1 MPENTRLRAALPS
14 ITISDCEARMRRE
27 EILARMGMR
36 LPMRKQIRVI
46 ISSDV
51 ANEADDQF
59 AIVHQLL
66 TPMFDVRGVIAAHFE
81 SKADIPGTTMEKS
94 YRELKKLMQAI
105 DMGDVPMLRGCTLP
119 LRDEQ
124 DAPRSEGVD
133 FLIREALRDD
143 PRPLY
148 VTAQGA
154 LTDVAAALN
163 RCPEIGEKLTVVWIG
178 GFPYPEGGV
187 EFNLMQD
194 VAAGRVL
201 MAAKAAVWQLPVNV
215 YGTME
220 VSMAELAA
228 RVRPCG
234 AVGKYLYD
242 EIKAY
247 NLDNDDAP
255 GLRNGENWCLGDSP
269 VVGALLGCG
278 WRGNFHAE
286 IAPRIAD
293 DMRYLPNPGG
303 KEIRVYDYVDVR
315 FILEDMYAKLK
326 LYTALS

>member
-1 MPENTRLRAALPS
+1 
-14 ITISDCEARMRRE
+14 MRRE
-27 EILARMGMR
+27 ELLSRMGMR
-36 LPMRKQIRVI
+36 LPMQKQVRVI

-51 ANEADDQF
+51 ANEADDQY

-66 TPMFDVRGVIAAHFE
+66 TPMFDVRGIIAAHFE
-81 SKADIPGTTMEKS
+81 SKAPGTETTMEKS
-94 YRELKKLMQAI
+94 WKELCKLMQAI
-105 DMGDVPMLRGCTLP
+105 DIDDVPILRGCTAP
-119 LRDEQ
+119 LKGAQ
-124 DAPRSEGVD
+124 DAALSEGVD

-154 LTDVAAALN
+154 LTDVAAALR
-163 RCPEIGEKLTVVWIG
+163 RCPEIGDRLTVVFIG
-178 GFPYPEGGV
+178 GLPYPAGGV

-194 VAAGRVL
+194 VEAGRVL
-201 MAAKAAVWQLPVNV
+201 MASRAAVWQIPVHV

-220 VSMAELAA
+220 VTMAELAA

-234 AVGKYLYD
+234 RVGRYLYD
-242 EIKAY
+242 EMEAY
-247 NLDNDDAP
+247 NLENDDAP
-255 GLRNGENWCLGDSP
+255 GLRKGENWCLGDSP
-269 VVGALLGCG
+269 VVGALLQCG

-286 IAPRIAD
+286 TAPLIAD

-303 KEIRVYDYVDVR
+303 KEIRVYDSVDVR

-326 LYTALS
+326 LCCDTEK

>member
-1 MPENTRLRAALPS
+1 MKR
-14 ITISDCEARMRRE
+14 SDV
-27 EILARMGMR
+27 LARMHLR
-36 LPMRKQIRVI
+36 LPMHKQKRII

-66 TPMFDVRGVIAAHFE
+66 TPTFDVRGIVAAHFE
-81 SKADIPGTTMEKS
+81 SKAAITGTTMEKS
-94 YRELKKLMQAI
+94 YQELNKLLKAI
-105 DMGDVPMLRGCTLP
+105 DMEDVPALRGCPLP
-119 LRDEQ
+119 LKDDK
-124 DAPRSEGVD
+124 DAPESEGVD
-133 FLIREALRDD
+133 FIIKEALRDD

-148 VTAQGA
+148 ITAQGA

-163 RCPEIGEKLTVVWIG
+163 RCPEIGERITVVFIG
-178 GFPYPEGGV
+178 GFPYPRGGV
-187 EFNLMQD
+187 DFNLMQD

-201 MAAKAAVWQLPVNV
+201 MASKADVWQIPVTV

-234 AVGKYLYD
+234 AVGRYLYS
-242 EIKAY
+242 EIEEY

-255 GLRNGENWCLGDSP
+255 GLRNGENWSLGDSP

-278 WRGNFHAE
+278 WRENYHME
-286 IAPRIAD
+286 TAPRIAD
-293 DMRYLPNPGG
+293 DMTYLPNPGG
-303 KEIRVYDYVDVR
+303 KDIRVYDYVDVR
-315 FILEDMYAKLK
+315 FILEDMFAKL
-326 LYTALS
+326 ALSNPTEE

>member
-1 MPENTRLRAALPS
+1 MK
-14 ITISDCEARMRRE
+14 RE
-27 EILARMGMR
+27 EVLARMGMR
-36 LPMRKQIRVI
+36 LPMHKRMRVI

-66 TPMFDVRGVIAAHFE
+66 TPMFDVRGIIAAHFE
-81 SKADIPGTTMEKS
+81 SKGPEVGIGTTMEKS
-94 YRELKKLMQAI
+94 YQELQKLMHAI
-105 DMGDVPMLRGCTLP
+105 GMDDVPALRGCPLP
-119 LRDEQ
+119 LKDDR
-124 DAPRSEGVD
+124 DAPESEAVD

-154 LTDVAAALN
+154 LTDIAAALN

-178 GFPYPEGGV
+178 GFPYPEGGP

-201 MAAKAAVWQLPVNV
+201 MASKAAVWQLPVTV

-234 AVGKYLYD
+234 TVGRYLYD
-242 EIKAY
+242 EMEEY
-247 NLDNDDAP
+247 NLNSDEAP
-255 GLRNGENWCLGDSP
+255 GLRNGENWVLGDSP

-278 WRGNFHAE
+278 WRGNFHTE
-286 IAPRIAD
+286 TAPLIAD

-315 FILEDMYAKLK
+315 MILEDMYSKLK
-326 LYTALS
+326 LCCEA

>member
-1 MPENTRLRAALPS
+1 MKRN
-14 ITISDCEARMRRE
+14 D
-27 EILARMGMR
+27 ILARMGLR
-36 LPMRKQIRVI
+36 LPMHKQIRVI

-51 ANEADDQF
+51 KNEADDQY
-59 AIVHQLL
+59 AVVHQLL

-81 SKADIPGTTMEKS
+81 SKAPGTETTMEQS
-94 YRELKKLMQAI
+94 YQELLKLLDAI
-105 DMGDVPMLRGCTLP
+105 GMDDVPALRGCRAP
-119 LRDEQ
+119 LKSDS
-124 DAPRSEGVD
+124 DAPAGEGVD
-133 FLIREALRDD
+133 FLIAEALRDD

-163 RCPEIGEKLTVVWIG
+163 HCPEIGEKMTVVWIG
-178 GFPYPEGGV
+178 GFPYPDGGP

-201 MAAKAAVWQLPVNV
+201 MASKAAVWQLPVNV
-215 YGTME
+215 YSSME
-220 VSMAELAA
+220 VSLAELAA
-228 RVRPCG
+228 QVRPCG
-234 AVGKYLYD
+234 AVGKYLY
-242 EIKAY
+242 EELEEY
-247 NLDNDDAP
+247 NLHSDETA

-278 WRGNFHAE
+278 WRGNFHTQT
-286 IAPRIAD
+286 APRIAD

-315 FILEDMYAKLK
+315 FILGDMYAKLK
-326 LYTALS
+326 LFSQAE

>member
-1 MPENTRLRAALPS
+1 MK
-14 ITISDCEARMRRE
+14 RE
-27 EILARMGMR
+27 EVLARMGMH
-36 LPMRKQIRVI
+36 LPLHKQVRVI

-66 TPMFDVRGVIAAHFE
+66 TPMFDVGGVIAAHFE
-81 SKADIPGTTMEKS
+81 SKAVTPGTTMEKS
-94 YRELKKLMQAI
+94 FQELQKLMRTI
-105 DMGDVPMLRGCTLP
+105 GMDDVPALRGCTLP
-119 LRDEQ
+119 LKNDQ
-124 DAPRSEGVD
+124 DAPESEGVD

-148 VTAQGA
+148 VTGQGA
-154 LTDVAAALN
+154 LTDIAATLN

-178 GFPYPEGGV
+178 GFPYPAGGV

-201 MAAKAAVWQLPVNV
+201 MASKANVWQLPVNV

-234 AVGKYLYD
+234 AVGRYLYD
-242 EIKAY
+242 EMEAY

-269 VVGALLGCG
+269 VLGALLGCG
-278 WRGNFHAE
+278 WRGNFHTE
-286 IAPRIAD
+286 TAPLIAD

-303 KEIRVYDYVDVR
+303 KQIRVYDYVDVR
-315 FILEDMYAKLK
+315 FILEDMYAKLG
-326 LYTALS
+326 LCAES

>member
-1 MPENTRLRAALPS
+1 MK
-14 ITISDCEARMRRE
+14 RE
-27 EILARMGMR
+27 EVFKRMGMR
-36 LPMRKQIRVI
+36 LPLHKQIRVV

-51 ANEADDQF
+51 ANEADDQY

-81 SKADIPGTTMEKS
+81 SKAPGTETTMEKS
-94 YRELKKLMQAI
+94 YRELRKLMEAI
-105 DMGDVPMLRGCTLP
+105 DMDDVPALRGCTAP
-119 LRDEQ
+119 LKNDG
-124 DAPRSEGVD
+124 DAPASEGVE

-148 VTAQGA
+148 VTAQGT
-154 LTDVAAALN
+154 LTDIAAALN
-163 RCPEIGEKLTVVWIG
+163 RCPEIGERLTVVWIG
-178 GFPYPEGGV
+178 GFPYPEGGP

-194 VAAGRVL
+194 VAAARAV
-201 MAAKAAVWQLPVNV
+201 MASGAAVWQLPVNV
-215 YGTME
+215 YSTME

-234 AVGKYLYD
+234 TVGKYLY
-242 EIKAY
+242 EELEEY
-247 NLDNDDAP
+247 NLCSDEAP

-278 WRGNFHAE
+278 WRGNFHMQT
-286 IAPRIAD
+286 APRIAD

-315 FILEDMYAKLK
+315 FILEDMYAKLR
-326 LYTALS
+326 LCSEAE

>member
-1 MPENTRLRAALPS
+1 MR
-14 ITISDCEARMRRE
+14 DEAMKRE
-27 EILARMGMR
+27 EVLSRMGMR
-36 LPMRKQIRVI
+36 LPMQKQIRVI

-59 AIVHQLL
+59 AVVHQLL
-66 TPMFDVRGVIAAHFE
+66 TPMFDVRGVVAAHFE

-94 YRELKKLMQAI
+94 FRELTRLMQAI
-105 DMGDVPMLRGCTLP
+105 GMEDVPTLRGCALP
-119 LRDEQ
+119 LKDDQ

-133 FLIREALRDD
+133 FIIREALRDD

-154 LTDVAAALN
+154 LTDVAAALR

-178 GFPYPEGGV
+178 GFPYPMGGE
-187 EFNLMQD
+187 EFNLLQD
-194 VAAGRVL
+194 VEAGRVL
-201 MAAKAAVWQLPVNV
+201 MASGAGVWQIPVTV

-234 AVGKYLYD
+234 AVGRYLYD
-242 EIKAY
+242 EIEAY

-255 GLRNGENWCLGDSP
+255 GLRNGENWSLGDSP

-278 WRGNFHAE
+278 WRQNFHTE
-286 IAPRIAD
+286 TAPRIAD

-315 FILEDMYAKLK
+315 FILEDMFAKLSLCGGAEK
-326 LYTALS
+326 

>member
-1 MPENTRLRAALPS
+1 MKRKDLLS
-14 ITISDCEARMRRE
+14 
-27 EILARMGMR
+27 RMGMR
-36 LPMRKQIRVI
+36 LPMQKQVRVI

-51 ANEADDQF
+51 ANEADDQY

-81 SKADIPGTTMEKS
+81 SKAPGSESTMEKS
-94 YRELKKLMQAI
+94 YQELCKLMQAI
-105 DMGDVPMLRGCTLP
+105 DIDDVPALRGYTAP
-119 LRDEQ
+119 LK
-124 DAPRSEGVD
+124 DAHDTPSSEGVD
-133 FLIREALRDD
+133 FLIAEALRDD

-154 LTDVAAALN
+154 LTDVAAALR
-163 RCPEIGEKLTVVWIG
+163 RCPEIGEKLTVVFIG
-178 GFPYPEGGV
+178 GQPYPAGGV

-194 VAAGRVL
+194 VEAGRVL
-201 MAAKAAVWQLPVNV
+201 MASKAAVWQIPVHV

-220 VSMAELAA
+220 VTMAELAL

-234 AVGKYLYD
+234 RVGRYLYD
-242 EIKAY
+242 EMEAY

-255 GLRNGENWCLGDSP
+255 GLRKGENWCLGDSP
-269 VVGALLGCG
+269 VVGALLQCG

-286 IAPRIAD
+286 TAPRIAD

-303 KEIRVYDYVDVR
+303 KEIRVYDSVDVR
-315 FILEDMYAKLK
+315 FILEDMYAKLR
-326 LYTALS
+326 LCCDTIP

>member
-1 MPENTRLRAALPS
+1 MK
-14 ITISDCEARMRRE
+14 RE
-27 EILARMGMR
+27 ELLSRMGMR
-36 LPMRKQIRVI
+36 LPMHRQIRVI

-51 ANEADDQF
+51 DNEADDQF

-66 TPMFDVRGVIAAHFE
+66 TPMFDVRGVVAAHFE
-81 SKADIPGTTMEKS
+81 SKAVTPGTTMEKS
-94 YRELKKLMQAI
+94 YQELRKLMQAI
-105 DMGDVPMLRGCTLP
+105 DMDNVPMLRGCVLP
-119 LRDEQ
+119 LKDEH
-124 DAPRSEGVD
+124 DAPESEGVD
-133 FLIREALRDD
+133 FIIREALRDD

-178 GFPYPEGGV
+178 GFPYPMGGV

-194 VAAGRVL
+194 VAAGRAL
-201 MAAKAAVWQLPVNV
+201 MASAAGVWQLPVTV

-220 VSMAELAA
+220 VSMAELAS

-234 AVGKYLYD
+234 AVGRYLYD
-242 EIKAY
+242 EIEEY
-247 NLDNDDAP
+247 NLTFDEDAP

-278 WRGNFHAE
+278 WRGNFHSE
-286 IAPRIAD
+286 TAPRIAD

-303 KEIRVYDYVDVR
+303 KQIRVYDYVDVR
-315 FILEDMYAKLK
+315 FILEDMYAKL
-326 LYTALS
+326 ALCSGAEK

>member
-1 MPENTRLRAALPS
+1 MK
-14 ITISDCEARMRRE
+14 RE
-27 EILARMGMR
+27 EVLARMGIR
-36 LPMRKQIRVI
+36 LPMHKRMRVI

-81 SKADIPGTTMEKS
+81 SKAATPGTTMDKS
-94 YRELKKLMQAI
+94 YQELQKLMRAI
-105 DMGDVPMLRGCTLP
+105 DMDDVTALRGCTLP
-119 LRDEQ
+119 LKNDQ
-124 DAPRSEGVD
+124 DAPESEGVD

-154 LTDVAAALN
+154 LTDIAAALN

-178 GFPYPEGGV
+178 GFPYPEGGP

-201 MAAKAAVWQLPVNV
+201 MTSKANVWQLPVNV

-228 RVRPCG
+228 RIRACG
-234 AVGKYLYD
+234 MVKT
-242 EIKAY
+242 
-247 NLDNDDAP
+247 
-255 GLRNGENWCLGDSP
+255 
-269 VVGALLGCG
+269 GAS
-278 WRGNFHAE
+278 A
-286 IAPRIAD
+286 IPR
-293 DMRYLPNPGG
+293 
-303 KEIRVYDYVDVR
+303 
-315 FILEDMYAKLK
+315 
-326 LYTALS
+326 